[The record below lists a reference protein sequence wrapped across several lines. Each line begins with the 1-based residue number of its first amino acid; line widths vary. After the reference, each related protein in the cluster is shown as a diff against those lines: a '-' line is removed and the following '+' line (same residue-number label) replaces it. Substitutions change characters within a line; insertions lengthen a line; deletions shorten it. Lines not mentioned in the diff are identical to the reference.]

1 MKIGAMF
8 QDDGTSAEGG
18 RSFGRDVGRYV
29 VAGERVPSVTEV
41 IELAG
46 LSDIQ
51 RIIALAGEDVVQ
63 NAAKRGSI
71 VHGYCQLVDLDPEFD
86 LNRVPE
92 YARGYVAGYAKF
104 VRETAFRP
112 DVSEEP
118 MISTA
123 YRFAGTPDRIGFLG
137 PRQTIL
143 DIKTPAASDP
153 AWKIQSAGYALLAEE
168 NYGIERPARAC
179 LMLRKG
185 GTYKVEPHSDPR
197 DRTIFIAALH
207 VAHFRLSHKLATL
220 ED

>member
-8 QDDGTSAEGG
+8 QDEGTSSES

-29 VAGERVPSVTEV
+29 VAGERVPSVTEI

-51 RIIALAGEDVVQ
+51 RIIALAGEDVVA

-86 LNRVPE
+86 LARVPE
-92 YARGYVAGYAKF
+92 YARGYVAGYARF
-104 VRETAFRP
+104 VRDTGFRP
-112 DVSEEP
+112 EISEEP
-118 MISTA
+118 MTSAA
-123 YRFAGTPDRIGFLG
+123 YRFAGTPDRIGLLG
-137 PRQTIL
+137 GRYCVA
-143 DIKTPAASDP
+143 DIKTPNVADP
-153 AWKIQSAGYALLAEE
+153 SWRIQSAGYSLLAEE
-168 NYGIERPARAC
+168 NYGITNPARGC

-185 GTYKVEPHSDPR
+185 GTYKFVPHSDPS
-197 DRTIFIAALH
+197 DRTVFVAALH

-220 ED
+220 EA